1 MSVFVK
7 SDPRFFRLVLRAMAL
22 GVVTLLVAAA
32 LVPAPLEVAAN
43 PAYAPNPAK
52 SAWFLLWI
60 QELVSH
66 SSLTIYGVFA
76 VVVAAVALPWLRLPP
91 LDGARWF
98 PHRLWPATITALALA
113 VLILALT
120 VVGFFW
126 RGPNWRLVSP
136 F

>member
-1 MSVFVK
+1 MSVYVK
-7 SDPRFFRLVLRAMAL
+7 SDPRFFRLVVRAMTLGAVAL
-22 GVVTLLVAAA
+22 LAAAA

-43 PAYAPNPAK
+43 PAHAPNPAK

-66 SSLTIYGVFA
+66 SSLTIYGVLA
-76 VVVAAVALPWLRLPP
+76 VVVAAVALPWVRLPSP
-91 LDGARWF
+91 ESARWF
-98 PHRLWPATITALALA
+98 PSRLWPVTMAALA
-113 VLILALT
+113 VSVVILALT
-120 VVGFFW
+120 VVGLFF